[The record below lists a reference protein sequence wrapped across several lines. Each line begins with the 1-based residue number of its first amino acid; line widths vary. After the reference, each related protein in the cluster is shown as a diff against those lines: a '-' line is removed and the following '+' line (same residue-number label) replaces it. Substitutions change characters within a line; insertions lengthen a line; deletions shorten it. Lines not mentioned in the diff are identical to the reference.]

1 MERQAETSQLCE
13 SVLCLS
19 REWESQERF
28 LNFSWRDS
36 LVPLCNSSTLTPPPH
51 QIKQLI
57 LCLYL
62 NVRASLPLLKR
73 AHRACPPG

>member
-1 MERQAETSQLCE
+1 MERQAEQLCE
-13 SVLCLS
+13 SVLCVS
-19 REWESQERF
+19 SEWESQARF

-36 LVPLCNSSTLTPPPH
+36 LVPLYSPTLNPPPPPN

-57 LCLYL
+57 LSLYL